1 MERHADFI
9 ERLWKLRCNLVSHP
23 SLALWI
29 QSTLFI
35 DLCPKR
41 MVHKWKLHI
50 YFYMCSRQ
58 CSFLGKRTL
67 FLWSSQW
74 ILISKDLVTN
84 VGVKTFLFLYL
95 SSWMMVYGWF
105 VLNKSIRQLI
115 SHQFLNS
122 FNKYFFV
129 SPMCQALFYMLGRQA
144 PKQKRPSIPV
154 LRGVTNI

>member
-1 MERHADFI
+1 MIFWDICNIHVIWNDLWFLLGTKLTTADL
-9 ERLWKLRCNLVSHP
+9 LWFVAYIHNGKTCWFYWEIVKLRCNLVSHP

-35 DLCPKR
+35 DPYPKR

-84 VGVKTFLFLYL
+84 VGVKTFLFLYV

-105 VLNKSIRQLI
+105 VLNKSIR
-115 SHQFLNS
+115 
-122 FNKYFFV
+122 
-129 SPMCQALFYMLGRQA
+129 
-144 PKQKRPSIPV
+144 
-154 LRGVTNI
+154 

>member
-1 MERHADFI
+1 MNKWYFEISATYMWYEMICDFCWVPSWLLLIHCDLLPMFIVEGNADFI
-9 ERLWKLRCNLVSHP
+9 ERLWKLRCNFVCHP

-67 FLWSSQW
+67 FLWSSQR

-95 SSWMMVYGWF
+95 SSWMMVYRWF
-105 VLNKSIRQLI
+105 VLNKSIR
-115 SHQFLNS
+115 
-122 FNKYFFV
+122 
-129 SPMCQALFYMLGRQA
+129 
-144 PKQKRPSIPV
+144 
-154 LRGVTNI
+154 